1 MCFAR
6 FALAALLLATVSCGA
21 VGEDLAPSGEDKRG
35 ADAGAVVDGGFAPGF
50 PDFTLYSID
59 GSENGIYGHIQSSRA
74 VVLYFN
80 MWCPICD
87 GHMDHMMRTIAPA
100 NPDVT
105 FVIVDYVSGSVKHTA
120 AAAQAS
126 GYANTVFIVV
136 TDLGHAMMD
145 YFDATMASTVV
156 MDASGS
162 VVMNE
167 DYKDGVKLAAALE
180 GLR

>member
-35 ADAGAVVDGGFAPGF
+35 GGDVSTGGGFAPGF

-87 GHMDHMMRTIAPA
+87 GHMDHMMRTIVPA
-100 NPDVT
+100 NPEVT
-105 FVIVDYVSGSVKHTA
+105 FVIVDYVSGSVEHTA
-120 AAAQAS
+120 AAARAS
-126 GYANTVFIVV
+126 GYANTAFIVV
-136 TDLGHAMMD
+136 TDLGHAMTD
-145 YFDATMASTVV
+145 YFDTTMASTVV
-156 MDASGS
+156 IDPSGA
-162 VVMNE
+162 VLMNE
-167 DYKDGVKLAAALE
+167 DYKDGVKLAATLE
-180 GLR
+180 GL